1 VRASARIYYKVYPW
15 PQAISD
21 GGSTLTSTPD
31 ASISRDTAAA
41 IDVST
46 SRDMAP
52 TIDFSASRDTAPA
65 IDVSNTV
72 AVDAG
77 TTRG

>member
-1 VRASARIYYKVYPW
+1 VAHPE
-15 PQAISD
+15 
-21 GGSTLTSTPD
+21 
-31 ASISRDTAAA
+31 SRDTAAA

-52 TIDFSASRDTAPA
+52 TIDFSASHDTAPA

-72 AVDAG
+72 AADAG